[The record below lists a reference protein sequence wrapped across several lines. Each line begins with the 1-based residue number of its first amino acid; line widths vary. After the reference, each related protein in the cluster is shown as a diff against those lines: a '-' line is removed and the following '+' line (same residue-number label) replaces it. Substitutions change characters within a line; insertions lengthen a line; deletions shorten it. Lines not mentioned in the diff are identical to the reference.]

1 MVVVAPR
8 FETMNHCVLIVEDEA
23 AVAQFVERGL
33 KECGYTVRL
42 AGTGEEALE
51 ILAAEPVDLI
61 VLDLLLPG
69 ISGLEVVREVR
80 QSLGRV
86 PVLALTARSGLAERV
101 EGLEAG
107 LDDYLP
113 KPFAFAE
120 LVARLRVLQ
129 RRLAVERPLMTYHD
143 LTLDIYRRVASRGER
158 LIRLTNKEYELLK
171 VLMHSAGS
179 VVNRS
184 VLIQELWSNSERTP
198 PNLLDIQVSMLRR
211 KLDGP
216 AEVKLLHT
224 IRGIGYML
232 RDSE

>member
-1 MVVVAPR
+1 
-8 FETMNHCVLIVEDEA
+8 MNHCVLIVEDEA
-23 AVAQFVERGL
+23 AVAEFVERGL

-129 RRLAVERPLMTYHD
+129 RRLSVERPLMTYHD

-184 VLIQELWSNSERTP
+184 VLIEELWSNSERTP